1 MELTPAQWWLIA
13 AIVLFILEVLTPGFV
28 LANLALGAM
37 AAAGAAALGGGA
49 ITQAASF
56 CVACLISFFTVRP
69 FMQRVA
75 FGNAARMRTGT
86 EALIG
91 ATAVVR
97 QRISMPL
104 GGRVQVGGD
113 DWSARSEND
122 LDIAEGQ
129 AVEVIRV
136 ESTVLIVRPLA
147 PTP

>member
-28 LANLALGAM
+28 LANLAIGAM

-49 ITQAASF
+49 IAQAASF

-69 FMQRVA
+69 IMQRVA
-75 FGNAARMRTGT
+75 FGNAARTRTGT

-91 ATAVVR
+91 VTAVVR

-104 GGRVQVGGD
+104 GGRVAVHGD
-113 DWSARSEND
+113 DWHAITENGAD
-122 LDIAEGQ
+122 VAEEQ
-129 AVEVIRV
+129 QVVVCRV
-136 ESTVLIVRPLA
+136 DSTTLIVR
-147 PTP
+147 TR